1 MPQEDPYRFHARG
14 LNSPATRHVAITPS
28 DSADL
33 PVRPRV
39 LYCQAPGDVVVR
51 DEMGLDLAYTVAQG
65 QILPVGAVRVLATGT
80 TATVYGWL

>member
-1 MPQEDPYRFHARG
+1 MPDDPYRFHARG
-14 LNSPATRHVAITPS
+14 LDSPATRHVAITPS

-39 LYCQAPGDVVVR
+39 IYCHAAGNVLIR
-51 DEMGLDLAYTVAQG
+51 DEMGVNLTYTLVQG
-65 QILPVGAVRVLATGT
+65 QILPVSATRVLATGT